1 MMQSSVKKVKHTCTE
16 HCLTQLSK
24 TAWKIWSILAKVPLV
39 LLSEIP
45 NAHFPP
51 SPSTVLSLAFIYRVY
66 LIPSYNLLFD
76 CCQTVTNQQ
85 VTYIQQPQHT
95 FTGGQGG
102 VVIIQP
108 TGAVTTTAHGYPVA
122 GQPAMYLPQQVSF
135 INL

>member
-1 MMQSSVKKVKHTCTE
+1 MPIFHQALQLCCLWHLFTC
-16 HCLTQLSK
+16 
-24 TAWKIWSILAKVPLV
+24 
-39 LLSEIP
+39 
-45 NAHFPP
+45 
-51 SPSTVLSLAFIYRVY
+51 RVY
-66 LIPSYNLLFD
+66 LIPCYNLLFD

-85 VTYIQQPQHT
+85 VTYIQQPPPT

>member
-51 SPSTVLSLAFIYRVY
+51 ISSTVLSLAFIYRVY

-122 GQPAMYLPQQVSF
+122 GQPAMYLPQQVNF
-135 INL
+135 MNL